1 METNNVMLDIHDLV
15 VHYGKAPAL
24 RGVSL
29 DVGKGEVVAI
39 LGANGSGKTTLLN
52 TISGFLVPRAGQ
64 VSINARVLTGQAP
77 HVVFREGVAHV
88 SQHRDLFGQLS
99 VRDNLILG
107 AAVKGDRSD
116 KALELVYAKF
126 PRLKERAAQRT
137 ITLSGGEQQMV
148 AIGRALMSQPEILLF
163 DEPSAGLAPKFV
175 DEIGRIMQDLKD
187 ESRTM
192 LLVEQNMRLAMGVA
206 DRFYV
211 LRDGDVVAHGTGEE
225 LRSDFNELAKR
236 HYL

>member
-1 METNNVMLDIHDLV
+1 MLDVRDLV

-29 DVGKGEVVAI
+29 DVGKGEVVAL

-64 VSINARVLTGQAP
+64 VSINARVLTGQPP

-88 SQHRDLFGQLS
+88 SQYRDLFGQLS

-116 KALELVYAKF
+116 TALELVYAKF
-126 PRLKERAAQRT
+126 PRLKERSAQRT
-137 ITLSGGEQQMV
+137 ITLSGGEQQML

-175 DEIGRIMQDLKD
+175 DEIGRIMQELKE

-192 LLVEQNMRLAMGVA
+192 LLVEQNMRLAMCVA

-211 LRDGDVVAHGTGEE
+211 LRDGQVVAHGTGEE
-225 LRSDFNELAKR
+225 LRSDFSELAKR